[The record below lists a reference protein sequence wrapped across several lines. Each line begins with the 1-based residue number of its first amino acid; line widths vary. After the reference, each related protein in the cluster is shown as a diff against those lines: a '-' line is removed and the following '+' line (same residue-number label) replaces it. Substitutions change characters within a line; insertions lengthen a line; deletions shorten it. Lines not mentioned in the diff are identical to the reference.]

1 MIRKAMLEGDLFLS
15 EFNYIVS
22 AANFLH
28 TTTALTVTKI
38 HEAMVMLT

>member
-1 MIRKAMLEGDLFLS
+1 MIRKATLEGDLFLS

-28 TTTALTVTKI
+28 TTIALTVTKI